1 MAARKPLVMAAG
13 VLREIPAVDNLTVAD
28 LAMTGTPTAPT
39 AAPGTNTT
47 QVATTAFVQQELAGA
62 GGGPPS
68 GSAGGVL
75 SGTYPNPGFAED
87 MATQAELSAMQS
99 ALQAN
104 IDGKATIGLI
114 VPNSK
119 STNYTL
125 VAADVGK
132 MELHPGTDATART
145 FTIPANAS
153 VAFPIGTALTFV
165 NQHGAGVLTI
175 AITSDTMR
183 LAVAGTTGSRTL
195 AANGVATALK
205 LAATEWL
212 ISGVGLT

>member
-47 QVATTAFVQQELAGA
+47 QVATTEFVQQEISA
-62 GGGPPS
+62 GGSGPPS
-68 GSAGGVL
+68 GTAGGVL

-87 MATQAELSAMQS
+87 MATQAELSSVQTT
-99 ALQAN
+99 LQAN

-119 STNYTL
+119 STDYAL
-125 VAADVGK
+125 VAADAGK
-132 MELHPGTDATART
+132 LLLHPGSDTTART
-145 FTIPANAS
+145 LTIPSNSS
-153 VAFPIGTALTFV
+153 VAFPVGTAITFV
-165 NQHGAGVLTI
+165 NQNGAGVMTI
-175 AITSDTMR
+175 AITTDTMR
-183 LAVAGTTGSRTL
+183 LAVAGTTGSRYL

-205 LAATEWL
+205 VSATEWL

>member
-47 QVATTAFVQQELAGA
+47 QVATTAFVQQELAGT

-99 ALQAN
+99 ALQAT

-125 VAADVGK
+125 VAADKGK
-132 MELHPGTDATART
+132 LLLHPSSDSTART
-145 FTIPANAS
+145 FTIPANSAES
-153 VAFPIGTALTFV
+153 YLMGTAITFV
-165 NQHGAGVLTI
+165 NGHGAGVLTI
-175 AITSDTMR
+175 AIDSDTMY
-183 LAVAGTTGSRTL
+183 LAGVGATGPRTL
-195 AANGVATALK
+195 APDGVATALK
-205 LAATEWL
+205 IGATEWL
-212 ISGVGLT
+212 ISGVGLA